1 MGTFWFGFRLLV
13 FCYTLLSIRDNLLN
27 KWAYPPADDR
37 GQSLIYG
44 FGLKNLPLWE
54 VYRTWDIIAFSH
66 CFWELCPRRALLI
79 WWLKSWEWSKR
90 FRRCQRR
97 SNNQNQYQRGASRC
111 QIESSGIEKLDAQF
125 NINISMIWIDS
136 RLVHDWDSTI
146 LMWQGLYI
154 RSIISINEEG
164 TWCALSDNHD
174 GLWGLSPFGRSS
186 RYRESQHVDHRKSR
200 KGIERYYHWRK
211 VALAGIR

>member
-1 MGTFWFGFRLLV
+1 MAKMIRVVPRWSSSWHHHGRGARIRTGIFRGDL
-13 FCYTLLSIRDNLLN
+13 
-27 KWAYPPADDR
+27 DR
-37 GQSLIYG
+37 RVRTRVGIIQIMVVDMFELYNIVSWESKRMITMAIHESS
-44 FGLKNLPLWE
+44 FFKNLPLWE
-54 VYRTWDIIAFSH
+54 VYRTWDIIAFSR

-79 WWLKSWEWSKR
+79 WCLKSWEWSKR

-146 LMWQGLYI
+146 LMWQ
-154 RSIISINEEG
+154 R
-164 TWCALSDNHD
+164 
-174 GLWGLSPFGRSS
+174 
-186 RYRESQHVDHRKSR
+186 
-200 KGIERYYHWRK
+200 
-211 VALAGIR
+211 

>member
-1 MGTFWFGFRLLV
+1 MAYLGWNQSYKVSEIFQHFAILKSGYLFVVGILVMG
-13 FCYTLLSIRDNLLN
+13 IRMEYN
-27 KWAYPPADDR
+27 
-37 GQSLIYG
+37 
-44 FGLKNLPLWE
+44 KNLPLWE

-79 WWLKSWEWSKR
+79 WCLNSWEWSKR

-186 RYRESQHVDHRKSR
+186 RYRESQQVDHRKSR
-200 KGIERYYHWRK
+200 RGIERYYRWMM
-211 VALAGIR
+211 VALAGFG